1 QESSGDGYG
10 RRRLN
15 SIIRFDQHT
24 HAFSISDEYQRVDHK
39 VMKNRKVRNRLL
51 ELIQERERQI
61 GRRIKQ
67 RDIAQFVGVSDRTI
81 ISWIRNEV
89 TRFDGNVI
97 EGLCAYFNCDISD
110 LLYFEWVDGETAAD
124 TDSVS

>member
-1 QESSGDGYG
+1 
-10 RRRLN
+10 
-15 SIIRFDQHT
+15 
-24 HAFSISDEYQRVDHK
+24 
-39 VMKNRKVRNRLL
+39 MKNRKVRNRLL